1 MTSRSIRRC
10 AAPGDERAVND
21 KTGEISEHPKKVAAE
36 ITSGQV
42 RITAYLRGVEAYLIA
57 GHFGF
62 ELSNHQGV
70 WCRKVPV
77 S

>member
-1 MTSRSIRRC
+1 MVDIVC
-10 AAPGDERAVND
+10 AAFAESTWPCR
-21 KTGEISEHPKKVAAE
+21 EHPKKVAAE

-42 RITAYLRGVEAYLIA
+42 RITAYFRGVEAYLIA
-57 GHFGF
+57 GHFGC
-62 ELSNHQGV
+62 ELSNDQGV